1 MSQPALSASES
12 NLLPS
17 PTPHSRC
24 ATPVLI
30 FPQSEERESEL
41 RGATARD
48 GNCLKGLGFALGIE
62 ACAALCLYGTWQV
75 LQTLR

>member
-1 MSQPALSASES
+1 MSQPALSASEL

-30 FPQSEERESEL
+30 FPQCEEPDTEL
-41 RGATARD
+41 PGTRARD